1 MTRLIILTFISL
13 LLSACSLG
21 VSQELPPSTSAVVI
35 PTPILRSNATP
46 TTQDALPTDG
56 SVLTSGYPPPT
67 TTPFTPP
74 QFQIT
79 RTPFAEF
86 YNLHFASS
94 SDGLPQSTF
103 ANGTEEVFAIWE
115 YANLS
120 EEYVIRRV
128 WEKNHKEWLVREEA
142 WNVNHYGSNGIVNDI
157 SIYDFEGSG
166 LEPGLY
172 HLKLYVNGGF
182 PLAEAS
188 FEIQAATPTPEF
200 LSTSTETQVAWVA
213 DDQTL
218 ILDAWD
224 GSQRQLALA
233 TKIVELLWLPDA
245 RHLLYVDQ
253 QPQADPNGPPWP
265 QHAVWLVDTETAE
278 SHQISTYDENLHR
291 ISLLPGARYLRTMP
305 GSDFGDAC
313 FMDRGLVFVELDED
327 YQRVALHNFHDFEGV
342 PIDQDYWFFPE
353 DAGKWFSDHE
363 YDVNLTA
370 YCMSAEMGTSEE
382 DLALIGRYRMDLEAG
397 TAIRIGD

>member
-1 MTRLIILTFISL
+1 MLLTIISL

-21 VSQELPPSTSAVVI
+21 ISQDFPPPTAAVVI
-35 PTPILRSNATP
+35 PTPILQSNLAPSPTAPSLAEPTAVATVTP
-46 TTQDALPTDG
+46 VLDNNQDNPQTTAPDSSA
-56 SVLTSGYPPPT
+56 
-67 TTPFTPP
+67 
-74 QFQIT
+74 QFH
-79 RTPFAEF
+79 
-86 YNLHFASS
+86 NLYFASTNN
-94 SDGLPQSTF
+94 GLPQGTYIG
-103 ANGTEEVFAIWE
+103 GTEEVFAIWD
-115 YANLS
+115 YTDLS
-120 EEYVIRRV
+120 AEDVIRRV
-128 WEKNHKEWLVREEA
+128 WTKNDEEWLVREEA
-142 WNVNHYGSNGIVNDI
+142 WDVVRYGSSGMMRDI
-157 SIYDFEGSG
+157 SVYDFEGSG
-166 LEPGLY
+166 LEPGFY
-172 HLKLYVNGGF
+172 HLTLYLNGIYQVQ
-182 PLAEAS
+182 AS
-188 FEIQAATPTPEF
+188 FQIRTETTLA
-200 LSTSTETQVAWVA
+200 TSTETQVAHV
-213 DDQTL
+213 QEGYIL
-218 ILDAWD
+218 MLDAWD
-224 GSQRQLALA
+224 GSQRELARA

-397 TAIRIGD
+397 TAIKIGD